1 MKKILDACCGSRMF
15 WFDRE
20 NPDVIFADNR
30 EVETTLCDGRH
41 LLIKPDVKMDFR
53 DMPYP
58 DNSFKVVVFD
68 PPHLI
73 HVGTGSWLRQKYGIL
88 PKDWTTYL
96 RAGFDECMRVLEPD
110 GLLVFKWNED
120 QIALS
125 KVLKVFETKP
135 LLGDQR
141 GENQMVDFYKITKKK
156 IGDVRYV
163 IQNLH

>member
-1 MKKILDACCGSRMF
+1 MKKILDACCGSRMI

-30 EVETTLCDGRH
+30 ELETTLCDGRH

-73 HVGTGSWLRQKYGIL
+73 HAGTGSWLRQKYGIL
-88 PKDWTTYL
+88 PKDWTIYL

-141 GENQMVDFYKITKKK
+141 GKTRWLIFIK
-156 IGDVRYV
+156 
-163 IQNLH
+163 